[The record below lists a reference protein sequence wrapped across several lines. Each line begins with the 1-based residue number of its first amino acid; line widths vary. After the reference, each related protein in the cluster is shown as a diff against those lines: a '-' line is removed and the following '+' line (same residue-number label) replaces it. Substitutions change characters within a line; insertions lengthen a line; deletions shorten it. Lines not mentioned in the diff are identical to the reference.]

1 MIVLN
6 IELLAILVS
15 LAFLIFFSLIET
27 AITQSS
33 PLALRMV
40 VERSEECPSPLL
52 AIILDNKNQI
62 LVPLNF
68 GIQLS
73 AVVIIILGTH
83 LSLLAWPVYGLLYS
97 FLFNILISII
107 FRQLV
112 PRLLT
117 QNEPEAKLVG
127 LLRVFQPIN
136 LVLSPMAFP
145 LSKVLNLHRRMHEE
159 VHSNGNPE
167 DEETSGEEI
176 QAYLEIGED
185 EGILEKEDSKLIQS
199 VVEFGNTLVR
209 EVMTPRTKIVACEEN
224 ATMADLR
231 EIMVQHR
238 HSRIPIYSGD
248 IDHIIGIA
256 YIRQLVAQYVKGRD
270 SDPITGLIHPVLSVP
285 GTKPVAKL
293 LKELQDRGDH
303 AAIVIDEFGGVS
315 GFVTIEDLVE
325 EIVGEIWDEDET
337 KVKKIIEEDYRS
349 FVVHGSAEVSA
360 IEELIGR
367 KFEDLN
373 CSTAAGLVVAHL
385 GRVPAPGEAFDVY
398 GIKVQILDADR
409 KRIHWMRIQL
419 PEVLDSTSVDNR

>member
-15 LAFLIFFSLIET
+15 LAFLIFFSLIEN

-40 VERSEECPSPLL
+40 VERPEESPSPLL
-52 AIILDNKNQI
+52 AIILENKNQI
-62 LVPLNF
+62 LIPLNF

-73 AVVIIILGTH
+73 TVVIIILSTH
-83 LSLLAWPVYGLLYS
+83 LSFSTWPVCGLLYS
-97 FLFNILISII
+97 FLLNILISII

-112 PRLLT
+112 PRLMT

-136 LVLSPMAFP
+136 LVLRPMVFP

-159 VHSNGNPE
+159 VHDNGKPE

-209 EVMTPRTKIVACEEN
+209 EVMTPRTKIVACEDK
-224 ATMADLR
+224 ATIADLR

-238 HSRIPIYSGD
+238 HSRIPIFSGD

-270 SDPITGLIHPVLSVP
+270 SDPIAGLIHPVLSVP
-285 GTKPVAKL
+285 GAKPVAKL

-315 GFVTIEDLVE
+315 GLVTIEDLVE

-337 KVKKIIEEDYRS
+337 KVKKIIEEDSRS
-349 FVVHGSAEVSA
+349 FVVHGSAEASA
-360 IEELIGR
+360 IEELVGR

-385 GRVPAPGEAFDVY
+385 GRVPAPGEAFDMD
-398 GIKVQILDADR
+398 GLKVQILDADR
-409 KRIHWMRIQL
+409 KRIHWLRIQL
-419 PEVLDSTSVDNR
+419 PENLDNTSDSR

>member
-167 DEETSGEEI
+167 DEEEPLGRRFRPIWKSVKMRAFWRRKTRSLFNQLLNSG
-176 QAYLEIGED
+176 
-185 EGILEKEDSKLIQS
+185 
-199 VVEFGNTLVR
+199 
-209 EVMTPRTKIVACEEN
+209 
-224 ATMADLR
+224 
-231 EIMVQHR
+231 
-238 HSRIPIYSGD
+238 
-248 IDHIIGIA
+248 
-256 YIRQLVAQYVKGRD
+256 
-270 SDPITGLIHPVLSVP
+270 IH
-285 GTKPVAKL
+285 
-293 LKELQDRGDH
+293 
-303 AAIVIDEFGGVS
+303 
-315 GFVTIEDLVE
+315 
-325 EIVGEIWDEDET
+325 
-337 KVKKIIEEDYRS
+337 S
-349 FVVHGSAEVSA
+349 FVKS
-360 IEELIGR
+360 
-367 KFEDLN
+367 
-373 CSTAAGLVVAHL
+373 
-385 GRVPAPGEAFDVY
+385 
-398 GIKVQILDADR
+398 
-409 KRIHWMRIQL
+409 
-419 PEVLDSTSVDNR
+419 